1 MGDATGSEVTG
12 EQGGVDK
19 ATVAAFCT
27 QCRSRC
33 GCLAVVE
40 NGKLISVEPD
50 PAHPTGA
57 KLCPKGRAAPELVYH
72 PDRLTMPLRRTAP
85 KGAADPGWQSISWDA
100 ALTQIA
106 GHMTRIRREHGAEQV
121 AFSVTTPSGS
131 HLQDSISWI
140 ERMIR
145 AYGSPNT
152 IYATEI
158 CNWHKDHATRFT
170 FGHDIGTPDFANTDC
185 VLLWGNNPA
194 VTWLARVA
202 EIQGAMKRGARMVV
216 VDPRPA
222 AFARQA
228 TQWLQVLPGTDQA
241 LALGL
246 APLLIEAGSF
256 DHAFMRDWTNA
267 PLLVRCDTGRL
278 LRQSDLEQGGSDI
291 VFYGLGESAVQGERL
306 LPYDAARGLWPRGS
320 AGVTLTGAIQVRV
333 AAGDVACRTAFE
345 LYAATA
351 AAWPPLRVAQFTGV
365 PEADLR
371 HAARII
377 GSAKSVAYYAWNGI
391 GQSATA
397 TQTDRAL
404 TLLYALTGS
413 VGARGGNVPG
423 GVAPFVDI
431 SGGDLLPPAQR
442 DKALGLTK
450 RPLGPGRLGF
460 VTARDVYRAV
470 LEAKPYPVRMLF
482 SFGTNLL
489 ASQPDTALARAA
501 LEKLEFHVHA
511 DFFLNPTAQ
520 YADIVL
526 PAATSWERE
535 GLRAGF
541 DTSLA
546 SLKRVQ
552 LRPAA
557 VAPVGEARSDTDIV
571 LGLAER
577 LGMSEQFFGL
587 SADAGHDALL
597 APAGLTVA
605 QLRAAPGG
613 VEMAGEVPLMA
624 YAQEIDGDHGGD
636 STGRTAGFATPSRR
650 VEIYSETLLDHGIAP
665 LPTLDESDLP
675 QAPPGYPLRLGA
687 AKIVAYCHS
696 QHRNLA
702 SLRRLMPDPLVE
714 VAHETAAVRGIAD
727 GEWVRI
733 RTAVGSVVARA
744 KFSRD
749 LAPGTVCAQHGWW
762 VEGPAGSP
770 YGRTAAQTVGATA
783 GAVAPLA
790 ANLNQAIDTSRADP
804 VSGSIPLRASWC
816 ELERLAT

>member
-1 MGDATGSEVTG
+1 MRLL
-12 EQGGVDK
+12 
-19 ATVAAFCT
+19 AFCT

-33 GCLAVVE
+33 GCIAVVE
-40 NGKLISVEPD
+40 DGRLTAVEPD
-50 PAHPTGA
+50 PTHPTGA

-72 PDRLTMPLRRTAP
+72 PDRLTTPLRRTAP
-85 KGAADPGWQSISWDA
+85 KDARDPGWRAISWDE
-100 ALTQIA
+100 ALA
-106 GHMTRIRREHGAEQV
+106 GISERMAGIRREHGAEQV

-131 HLQDSISWI
+131 HLQDCIPWI
-140 ERMIR
+140 ERFIR

-170 FGHDIGTPDFANTDC
+170 FGHDIGTPDFAHTDC

-222 AFARQA
+222 AFAKQA

-246 APLLIEAGSF
+246 AHLLIEAGTF
-256 DHAFMRDWTNA
+256 NREFMRQWTNA
-267 PLLVRCDTGRL
+267 PLLVRADTGRL
-278 LRQSDLEQGGSDI
+278 LRQGDLEAGGSDT
-291 VFYGLGESAVQGERL
+291 VFYGLGDGERL
-306 LPYDAARGLWPRGS
+306 VPYDATRGVWPEGS
-320 AGVTLTGAIQVRV
+320 A
-333 AAGDVACRTAFE
+333 DVALVGALHVMTLAGEVACHTAFE
-345 LYAATA
+345 LYAAVA
-351 AAWPPLRVAQFTGV
+351 AEWPADRVARVAGV
-365 PEADLR
+365 AEADLR
-371 HAARII
+371 RAAAIL

-431 SGGDLLPPAQR
+431 SGGELLSIAQR
-442 DKALGLTK
+442 DKALGLAV

-470 LEAKPYPVRMLF
+470 IERKPYPVRMLF

-489 ASQPDTALARAA
+489 ASQPDTELACAA

-546 SLKRVQ
+546 SMKRVQ
-552 LRPAA
+552 LRPA
-557 VAPVGEARSDTDIV
+557 VIAPIGEARSDTDIV
-571 LGLAER
+571 LALAGR
-577 LGMSEQFFGL
+577 LDMGGQFFGL
-587 SADAGHDALL
+587 SADAGHDAVL
-597 APAGLTVA
+597 APAGLSVA
-605 QLRAAPGG
+605 QLRCAPGG
-613 VEMAGEVPLMA
+613 VELAGKVPLMA
-624 YAQEIDGDHGGD
+624 YARKVDG
-636 STGRTAGFATPSRR
+636 APKGFATPSRK
-650 VEIYSETLLDHGIAP
+650 VEIYSETLLEHGIAP
-665 LPTLDESDLP
+665 LPMLEEAGLP
-675 QAPPGYPLRLGA
+675 QAPAGYPLRLGA
-687 AKIVAYCHS
+687 AKIVAFCHS
-696 QHRNLA
+696 QHRNLG

-714 VAHETAAVRGIAD
+714 LAPETAASRGIAD

-733 RTAVGSVVARA
+733 RTAVGSAVARA
-744 KFSRD
+744 KFSRE
-749 LAPGTVCAQHGWW
+749 LAPGTVCGQHGWW

-770 YGRTAAQTVGATA
+770 YCAD
-783 GAVAPLA
+783 APLA
-790 ANLNQAIDTSRADP
+790 ANLNQAIDTSQADP

-816 ELERLAT
+816 ELERIAN

>member
-1 MGDATGSEVTG
+1 MGSDVARESDSVGSKSVP
-12 EQGGVDK
+12 
-19 ATVAAFCT
+19 AFCT

-33 GCLAVVE
+33 GCIAVVE
-40 NGKLISVEPD
+40 NGKLSAVEPD

-57 KLCPKGRAAPELVYH
+57 KLCPKGRAAPELVDH
-72 PDRLTMPLRRTAP
+72 PDRLTTPLRRTSP
-85 KGAADPGWQSISWDA
+85 KGAADPGWQPISWDA
-100 ALTQIA
+100 ALAEIA
-106 GHMTRIRREHGAEQV
+106 GRMAQIRHDHGAEQV

-131 HLQDSISWI
+131 HLQDSIAWI
-140 ERMIR
+140 ERLIR

-222 AFARQA
+222 AFAKQA
-228 TQWLQVLPGTDQA
+228 TQWLQVQPGTDQA

-246 APLLIEAGSF
+246 AHLLIEAGTF
-256 DHAFMRDWTNA
+256 DHAFMREWTNA
-267 PLLVRCDTGRL
+267 PLLVRADTGRL
-278 LRQSDLEQGGSDI
+278 LRQVDLEERGSDT
-291 VFYGLGESAVQGERL
+291 VFYGLGEGDRL
-306 LPYDAARGLWPRGS
+306 LPYDAARGMWLEGFS
-320 AGVTLTGAIQVRV
+320 DAALVGAVHVSTRT
-333 AAGDVACRTAFE
+333 GDVACHTAFE
-345 LYAATA
+345 LYATA
-351 AAWPPLRVAQFTGV
+351 AAEWPPARVAQATGV

-371 HAARII
+371 NAARII

-391 GQSATA
+391 GQSTTA

-413 VGARGGNVPG
+413 IGARGGNVPG

-442 DKALGLTK
+442 DKALGLAE
-450 RPLGPGRLGF
+450 RPLGPGRLGY

-489 ASQPDTALARAA
+489 ASQPDTALARTA

-535 GLRAGF
+535 GLRTGF

-546 SLKRVQ
+546 SMKRLQ
-552 LRPAA
+552 LRPAV
-557 VAPVGEARSDTDIV
+557 VAPIGEARSDTDIV

-587 SADAGHDALL
+587 SADVGHDAVL

-605 QLRAAPGG
+605 QLRASPGG
-613 VEMAGEVPLMA
+613 VELAGEVPLMA
-624 YAQEIDGDHGGD
+624 YAQEVDGADGK
-636 STGRTAGFATPSRR
+636 RAAGFATPSRR
-650 VEIYSETLLDHGIAP
+650 VEIYSETLLSHGIAP
-665 LPTLDESDLP
+665 LPVLEETDLP
-675 QAPPGYPLRLGA
+675 QAPPDYPLRLGA

-696 QHRNLA
+696 QHRNLE

-714 VAHETAAVRGIAD
+714 VAHETAAARGIAD
-727 GEWVRI
+727 GQWVRI

-762 VEGPAGSP
+762 VDGPTGSP
-770 YGRTAAQTVGATA
+770 YDAA
-783 GAVAPLA
+783 APLA

-816 ELERLAT
+816 ELERLVT

>member
-1 MGDATGSEVTG
+1 MDRELTSERCRA
-12 EQGGVDK
+12 EERFLP
-19 ATVAAFCT
+19 AFCT

-33 GCLAVVE
+33 GCIAVVE
-40 NGKLISVEPD
+40 NGKLKSVEPD
-50 PAHPTGA
+50 PTHPTGA

-72 PDRLTMPLRRTAP
+72 PDRLTTPLRRSAP
-85 KGAADPGWQSISWDA
+85 KGAQDPGWRAISWNE
-100 ALTQIA
+100 ALSEIA
-106 GHMTRIRREHGAEQV
+106 ERMAGIRREHGAEQV

-131 HLQDSISWI
+131 HLQDCIPWI
-140 ERMIR
+140 ERFIR

-170 FGHDIGTPDFANTDC
+170 FGHDIGTPDFAHTDC
-185 VLLWGNNPA
+185 VLLWGNNPT

-202 EIQGAMKRGARMVV
+202 EIQGAVKRGARMVV
-216 VDPRPA
+216 VDPRPT
-222 AFARQA
+222 AFAKQA

-246 APLLIEAGSF
+246 AHLLIEAGTF
-256 DHAFMRDWTNA
+256 DREFMRQWTNA
-267 PLLVRCDTGRL
+267 PLLVRVDTGRL
-278 LRQSDLEQGGSDI
+278 LRQSDLEAGGSDS
-291 VFYGLGESAVQGERL
+291 VFYGLGDGECL
-306 LPYDAARGLWPRGS
+306 VPYDAARGVWPEGS
-320 AGVTLTGAIQVRV
+320 AGAALVGALQVKTLAGEVT
-333 AAGDVACRTAFE
+333 CHTAFE
-345 LYAATA
+345 LYATVA
-351 AAWPPLRVAQFTGV
+351 AEWPPDRVARVTGV
-365 PEADLR
+365 AEAELR
-371 HAARII
+371 RAAGII

-404 TLLYALTGS
+404 TLLYSLTGS

-431 SGGDLLPPAQR
+431 AGGDLLSPVQR
-442 DKALGLTK
+442 AKALGLDE

-470 LEAKPYPVRMLF
+470 LEARPYPVRMLC

-511 DFFLNPTAQ
+511 DFFLNPTAR

-552 LRPAA
+552 LRPA
-557 VAPVGEARSDTDIV
+557 VIAPIGASRSDTDIV
-571 LGLAER
+571 LGLAEH
-577 LGMSEQFFGL
+577 LGMGGQLFGL
-587 SADAGHDALL
+587 SADAGHDTVL
-597 APAGLTVA
+597 APAGLSVA

-613 VEMAGEVPLMA
+613 VELAGEAPLMA
-624 YAQEIDGDHGGD
+624 YAQEVDGVPK
-636 STGRTAGFATPSRR
+636 GFATPSRK
-650 VEIYSETLLDHGIAP
+650 VEIYSETLLEHGIAP
-665 LPTLDESDLP
+665 LPMLEEAGLP
-675 QAPPGYPLRLGA
+675 QAPAGYPLRLGA
-687 AKIVAYCHS
+687 AKIVAFCHS
-696 QHRNLA
+696 QHRNLN

-714 VAHETAAVRGIAD
+714 LAPETAAARGIAD

-733 RTAVGSVVARA
+733 RTSVGSAVARA

-749 LAPGTVCAQHGWW
+749 LAPGTVCGQHGWW

-770 YGRTAAQTVGATA
+770 YGAD
-783 GAVAPLA
+783 APLA
-790 ANLNQAIDTSRADP
+790 ANLNQAIDTSQADP

-816 ELERLAT
+816 ELERIA